1 MKDKKIFKVL
11 LILVDIIAILALCMV
26 TYKWIKT
33 HSNQATEG
41 PREQEFKKFTFTIPT
56 GVQYNVLD
64 EYGFELRT
72 DNYIATTEPIL
83 NSNNFI
89 FGDNEGLRALLEK
102 TGYTFD
108 SYSVE
113 TISDKEVLIFSNVDG
128 NENMYLCYFNSVDDF
143 VIQVFLET
151 LTENQSY
158 VDNLTEIIKIMD
170 TATFDYESSVKYY
183 YNLYEPITDTEEDVS
198 E

>member
-1 MKDKKIFKVL
+1 MKNSKIFKVL
-11 LILVDIIAILALCMV
+11 IIVVDIIAVLALCMI
-26 TYKWIKT
+26 TYKWIKN
-33 HSNQATEG
+33 HSNQVTEG
-41 PREQEFKKFTFTIPT
+41 PKEHTFKKITFTVPG
-56 GVQYNVLD
+56 GVQYKVLD

-89 FGDNEGLRALLEK
+89 FGDNDGLRTLLEK

-108 SYSVE
+108 SYTVE
-113 TISDKEVLIFSNVDG
+113 TIANKDVLIFNNVDG
-128 NENMYLCYFNSVDDF
+128 NENMHLCYFASVDDF

-158 VDNLTEIIKIMD
+158 VDNLTEIIEIMN
-170 TATFDYESSVKYY
+170 TATFDYESTAKYY
-183 YNLYEPITDTEEDVS
+183 YNLYEPIDSNEEEVS